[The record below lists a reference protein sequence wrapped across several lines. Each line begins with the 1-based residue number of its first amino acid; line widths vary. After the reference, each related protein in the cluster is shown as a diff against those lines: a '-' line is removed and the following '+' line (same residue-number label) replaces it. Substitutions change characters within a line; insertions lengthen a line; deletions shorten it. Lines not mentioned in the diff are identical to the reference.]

1 MRHQVP
7 EKALHP
13 HMNAGRRIKCCYP
26 GWLAADERNHAQSI
40 SQQDPDLRLRC
51 LLPRKGVTEADLQ
64 SKNAKF
70 GNPQIF
76 VQLTEWC
83 DKIITE

>member
-13 HMNAGRRIKCCYP
+13 HMNAGRRIECFYP
-26 GWLAADERNHAQSI
+26 GRLAADKRNHAQSI
-40 SQQDPDLRLRC
+40 SQQDADLRLRC
-51 LLPRKGVTEADLQ
+51 CCRARGVTEADLQ

-76 VQLTEWC
+76 VQLTEWF
-83 DKIITE
+83 DKIIME

>member
-1 MRHQVP
+1 MSPPASLV
-7 EKALHP
+7 
-13 HMNAGRRIKCCYP
+13 GRPSTSGCLYDQR
-26 GWLAADERNHAQSI
+26 
-40 SQQDPDLRLRC
+40 DPDLRLRC

-76 VQLTEWC
+76 VRLTEWC